1 MAGRPKLDD
10 SRDKQYRVR
19 LNNEEDDMLEY
30 VSQATG
36 LQKSEIFRH
45 ALVDL
50 YHKVRFN
57 DEAADELSYEEI
69 WGTDSI
75 SLKRVVNCPCCGSA
89 NRVDFSDEC
98 SISVDEDRQMG
109 EETTYGFDTIL
120 NCNSCNREF
129 RVSGFICEYPP
140 GAFNYEEINVEKVD
154 D

>member
-30 VSQATG
+30 VSEATG
-36 LQKSEIFRH
+36 IPKSEIFRH

-50 YHKVRFN
+50 YHKVRVN
-57 DEAADELSYEEI
+57 ETITEEDSYDEI
-69 WGTDSI
+69 WGDDSI
-75 SLKRVVNCPCCGSA
+75 SLQRVVNCPYCGSA

-109 EETTYGFDTIL
+109 EETTYEFDTEF
-120 NCNSCNREF
+120 NCGSCEQDF

-140 GAFNYEEINVEKVD
+140 GAFNYEEINVSKTDE
-154 D
+154 